1 MFSAFAIIYV
11 VWGSTYLA
19 IRVGVGEMPPFLMA
33 GIRFT
38 AAGLALYGWMRLR
51 GKPSPSRG
59 EWRAA
64 CILGSLMFL
73 LDYACLFWA
82 EQRIPSGIAAV
93 ILAVI
98 PVCITVLEIT
108 FLRTQRLTLPL
119 ALGLALGVLGV
130 AILVNPWASLGES
143 TLDRWSVIALVVACL
158 GWSVGTIITPR
169 LTLPSA
175 KAMSAGAQML
185 TGGLELLV
193 LAALAGELRH
203 FEVRHISAAAWV
215 SLVYLIV
222 AGSIIAFTA
231 YVWLLHFESPTKV
244 GTYAYVNPL
253 VAVILGAALG
263 GEIVGRRTVLST
275 VLILVSVGAIT
286 KTKARQT
293 RPEEL
298 VPSADR
304 RLA

>member
-1 MFSAFAIIYV
+1 
-11 VWGSTYLA
+11 
-19 IRVGVGEMPPFLMA
+19 
-33 GIRFT
+33 
-38 AAGLALYGWMRLR
+38 
-51 GKPSPSRG
+51 
-59 EWRAA
+59 
-64 CILGSLMFL
+64 MFL

-185 TGGLELLV
+185 TGVLELLV
-193 LAALAGELRH
+193 LAALAGEFRH